1 MSEQNDLLRM
11 LYDNERRLAQT
22 ETKEVPGNIPGFTS
36 FYVTGTF
43 VPSYEGTGTAGVWTY
58 SVRTG
63 FYTRIG
69 NRCFFNLSLTAAT
82 RPTPPTGSGV
92 IVGLP
97 FTSDATANS
106 HSPVALDTIDSVT
119 LSGTIVMLTA
129 RVPAGATRIDLIEV
143 LGTAPS
149 VAGALA
155 ATGLSAT
162 ATIRISGHYM
172 V

>member
-1 MSEQNDLLRM
+1 MTNDTGQLDMRWL
-11 LYDNERRLAQT
+11 N
-22 ETKEVPGNIPGFTS
+22 S
-36 FYVTGTF
+36 FYAQGTF
-43 VPSYEGTGTAGVWTY
+43 TPSYEGTGTAGTWTY

-69 NRCFFNLSLTAAT
+69 NLCFFRLSLTAAT
-82 RPTPPTGSGV
+82 RPGAPTGSGV

-106 HSPVALDTIDSVT
+106 HSAVSLDTIDAVT
-119 LSGTIVMLTA
+119 LSGTIVQLTA
-129 RVPAGATRIDLIEV
+129 RVPANATRIDLVEV

-149 VAGALA
+149 AAGLLA

-162 ATIRISGHYM
+162 ATIRVSGHYM
-172 V
+172 VA